1 MFGEGERTRQELQEE
16 AEKNWWDR
24 EPEPEAAA
32 PVAPVS
38 SAPAAGRRARAVVS
52 DAGRAADGRALKVT
66 RVAVAASAPARAATE
81 EERRR
86 EMACC
91 LTMSTSILSGLEG
104 TRRYS
109 VPRRGLRPH
118 FQLFSKECGVS
129 EEKDGGYRLTGRRD
143 RQGLDGSV
151 WFI

>member
-1 MFGEGERTRQELQEE
+1 MLGEGERTRQELREE

-24 EPEPEAAA
+24 EAEPEARE
-32 PVAPVS
+32 
-38 SAPAAGRRARAVVS
+38 APAAVAVPMAPSRGRTVVAE
-52 DAGRAADGRALKVT
+52 AGRAADGRALAVT
-66 RVAVAASAPARAATE
+66 RVATVAAVATHAATE

-86 EMACC
+86 EMARC

-118 FQLFSKECGVS
+118 FQLFSKESGVS
-129 EEKDGGYRLTGRRD
+129 EEKDGGIRLTGRRD

>member
-1 MFGEGERTRQELQEE
+1 MFGEGERTRQELREE

-24 EPEPEAAA
+24 DAEPEVREAPAATAA
-32 PVAPVS
+32 PVAPL
-38 SAPAAGRRARAVVS
+38 RARTVVA

-66 RVAVAASAPARAATE
+66 RVATATATAARAATE

-86 EMACC
+86 EMARC

-118 FQLFSKECGVS
+118 FQLFSKESGVS
-129 EEKDGGYRLTGRRD
+129 EEKDGGFRLTGRRD

>member
-1 MFGEGERTRQELQEE
+1 MFGEGERTRQELREE

-24 EPEPEAAA
+24 DAEPEARDVHAAPAA
-32 PVAPVS
+32 PVAPL
-38 SAPAAGRRARAVVS
+38 RAHTVVA
-52 DAGRAADGRALKVT
+52 DAGRAADGRTLAVT
-66 RVAVAASAPARAATE
+66 RGAPAAAVASRAATE

-86 EMACC
+86 EMARC

-118 FQLFSKECGVS
+118 FQLFSKESGVS
-129 EEKDGGYRLTGRRD
+129 EEKDGGFRLTGRRD